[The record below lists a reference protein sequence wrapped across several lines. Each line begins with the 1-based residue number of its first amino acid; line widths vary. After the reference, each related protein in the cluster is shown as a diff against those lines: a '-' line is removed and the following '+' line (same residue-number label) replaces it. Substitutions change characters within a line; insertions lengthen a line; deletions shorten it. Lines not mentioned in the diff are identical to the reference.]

1 MFKAAY
7 EFDTEALDLA
17 DRRVVA
23 SPKLMERAMKRQQPR
38 LRRRILKIVAVE
50 PGRPSYPL
58 RWASAKQRRY
68 VMAKLRREG
77 KLPYPRTHELVK
89 AWDAK
94 FEFSEDGGAFA
105 VENTSDK
112 ARWVVGEDQQ
122 PYHADTGWVYGPR
135 VVDEFV
141 PIVLTAYEETWI
153 TVSDPFA
160 GVR

>member
-1 MFKAAY
+1 MFKSAY

-17 DRRVVA
+17 DKRVIA
-23 SPKLMERAMKRQQPR
+23 SPKLMQRAMKRQQPR
-38 LRRRILKIVAVE
+38 LRRRVLKIVAVE
-50 PGRPSYPL
+50 PGPPRYPL

-77 KLPYPRTHELVK
+77 NLPYQRTHELVN
-89 AWDAK
+89 AWEA
-94 FEFSEDGGAFA
+94 EFVFTEDSGAFV
-105 VENTSDK
+105 VENTSAK

-160 GVR
+160 GVK

>member
-1 MFKAAY
+1 MFKSAY

-17 DRRVVA
+17 DRRVIA
-23 SPKLMERAMKRQQPR
+23 SPKLMARAMKRQQPR
-38 LRRRILKIVAVE
+38 LRRRVLKIVAVE

-77 KLPYPRTHELVK
+77 NLPYQRTHELVQ

-94 FEFSEDGGAFA
+94 FEFSEDGGAFV
-105 VENTSDK
+105 VENTSAK
-112 ARWVVGEDQQ
+112 AQWVVGADQQ

-135 VVDEFV
+135 AVDEFV
-141 PIVLTAYEETWI
+141 PIVLEAYEQTWI